1 MKTRLDSFLS
11 KRKVLA
17 KKRAVRTMRVI
28 SVNIEG
34 NRREMIV
41 PSKRIT
47 QSFRR
52 SSQNKTAYN
61 VA

>member
-1 MKTRLDSFLS
+1 MKTRLDGFLS
-11 KRKVLA
+11 KREVLA

-34 NRREMIV
+34 NSRKMII
-41 PSKRIT
+41 PSKKMT
-47 QSFRR
+47 QSFRK
-52 SSQNKTAYN
+52 SSQNKTICS